1 MPNDKIKHGRSKH
14 ISNYGGIGSLI
25 ETTDNSIIIET
36 FDSWGYADL
45 NEKLAHYIIKDD
57 RLLQRLKNRFLNL
70 KHLVA
75 IPTDRDSI
83 LHHIQPKASYFPKWF
98 YCTNPK
104 CGRLAAYDEWLKR
117 WLAAGKKRE
126 FFNPPKCS
134 NKDCNENHLEQ
145 IRFVM
150 TCSNG
155 HIHDLPWEFW
165 NNRLPTDRTNEEEN
179 ENEDENENKNKN
191 EKTKGPQLDFSKK
204 CCERQDLVYKIS
216 RENTEL
222 SGIWIECKSCG
233 KKANLKGIFNY
244 EQKCNG
250 KKFWLGQLNGK
261 FHEEEC
267 TAITSVKLK
276 TSNSVYY
283 ANTLSSLYIPE
294 LQNPLLPEIRIDI
307 DNMVESGQFTAEQI
321 VQLISI
327 QKKIGKELIQQYLE
341 IGDIKYIPDNI
352 YRQTEYDYFLEK
364 EQSDNKQIKF
374 RIIDCSSQIN
384 GFSKLVKIDK
394 LKRTTV
400 QTSFTRN
407 EPIDIDSI
415 LQNQNEYEYAVQR
428 QSISKNSFDT
438 KTLPALES
446 YGEGILFVLDREKL
460 EQWEKQ
466 QEVVERTEKIK
477 SNARNADWKSHQI
490 TAKTL
495 IPRKIL
501 IHTLS
506 HLLMRELEYVCGYPI
521 SSLSERLYVSETMH
535 GFLISAFDGTDGYL
549 GGLSNLCNDM
559 ENLGDIINSAIF
571 RATDCSSDPICIES
585 DGQGVGQL
593 NLAACHSCTLTPE
606 TTCELSNLYLD
617 RNLIVNKEYGY
628 FKTII
633 N

>member
-57 RLLQRLKNRFLNL
+57 RLLQRLKNRFPNL

-104 CGRLAAYDEWLKR
+104 CGRLATYDESLKR

-134 NKDCNENHLEQ
+134 NNDCNENHLEQ

-155 HIHDLPWEFW
+155 HIQDLPWELW

-179 ENEDENENKNKN
+179 EDENKN

-294 LQNPLLPEIRIDI
+294 LQNPLSPEIRIDI

-327 QKKIGKELIQQYLE
+327 QKKIDKELIQQYLE
-341 IGDIKYIPDNI
+341 TGDIKYIPDNI

-364 EQSDNKQIKF
+364 VQSDNKQIKF
-374 RIIDCSSQIN
+374 RITDCSALIN

-394 LKRTTV
+394 LKKTTV

-460 EQWEKQ
+460 ELWEKQ

-495 IPRKIL
+495 TPRKIL

-559 ENLGDIINSAIF
+559 ENLGDIINSAIL

-628 FKTII
+628 FKSII
-633 N
+633 S

>member
-57 RLLQRLKNRFLNL
+57 RLLQRLKNRFPNL

-104 CGRLAAYDEWLKR
+104 CGRLATYDEWLKR

-134 NKDCNENHLEQ
+134 NNDCNENHLEQ

-155 HIHDLPWEFW
+155 HIQDLPWELW

-179 ENEDENENKNKN
+179 EDENKN

-294 LQNPLLPEIRIDI
+294 LQNPLSPEIRIDI
-307 DNMVESGQFTAEQI
+307 DNMV
-321 VQLISI
+321 
-327 QKKIGKELIQQYLE
+327 
-341 IGDIKYIPDNI
+341 
-352 YRQTEYDYFLEK
+352 
-364 EQSDNKQIKF
+364 
-374 RIIDCSSQIN
+374 
-384 GFSKLVKIDK
+384 
-394 LKRTTV
+394 
-400 QTSFTRN
+400 
-407 EPIDIDSI
+407 
-415 LQNQNEYEYAVQR
+415 
-428 QSISKNSFDT
+428 
-438 KTLPALES
+438 
-446 YGEGILFVLDREKL
+446 
-460 EQWEKQ
+460 
-466 QEVVERTEKIK
+466 
-477 SNARNADWKSHQI
+477 
-490 TAKTL
+490 
-495 IPRKIL
+495 
-501 IHTLS
+501 
-506 HLLMRELEYVCGYPI
+506 
-521 SSLSERLYVSETMH
+521 
-535 GFLISAFDGTDGYL
+535 
-549 GGLSNLCNDM
+549 
-559 ENLGDIINSAIF
+559 
-571 RATDCSSDPICIES
+571 
-585 DGQGVGQL
+585 
-593 NLAACHSCTLTPE
+593 
-606 TTCELSNLYLD
+606 
-617 RNLIVNKEYGY
+617 
-628 FKTII
+628 
-633 N
+633 

>member
-57 RLLQRLKNRFLNL
+57 RLLQRLKNRFPNL

-75 IPTDRDSI
+75 IPTDRDSF
-83 LHHIQPKASYFPKWF
+83 LHHVQPKASYFPKWF

-104 CGRLAAYDEWLKR
+104 CGRLATYDEWLKR

-134 NKDCNENHLEQ
+134 NKDCKENHLEQ

-150 TCSNG
+150 TCTNG

-165 NNRLPTDRTNEEEN
+165 NNRLPTDRTNEED
-179 ENEDENENKNKN
+179 NEDENKN
-191 EKTKGPQLDFSKK
+191 EKPKGPQLKREE
-204 CCERQDLVYKIS
+204 CCGDKQELVYKIS

-222 SGIWIECKSCG
+222 SGIWIECKNCG

-244 EQKCNG
+244 EQECNG

-294 LQNPLLPEIRIDI
+294 LQNPLSPEIRIDI
-307 DNMVESGQFTAEQI
+307 DNMVDSGEFTSEQI
-321 VQLISI
+321 VQLVSI
-327 QKKIGKELIQQYLE
+327 QKKIDKELIQQYLE
-341 IGDIKYIPDNI
+341 TGDIKYIPDNI

-364 EQSDNKQIKF
+364 EQPDNKQIKF
-374 RIIDCSSQIN
+374 HIIDCSEQIN
-384 GFSKLVKIDK
+384 SFSKLVKIDK

-415 LQNQNEYEYAVQR
+415 LQNPNEYDQNYIVQR

-446 YGEGILFVLDREKL
+446 YGEGILFVLDRKKL

-466 QEVVERTEKIK
+466 QEVIERTEKIK
-477 SNARNADWKSHQI
+477 SNAQNADWKSHQI
-490 TAKTL
+490 IAKTL
-495 IPRKIL
+495 TPKKIL

-506 HLLMRELEYVCGYPI
+506 HLLMRELEYVCGYPV

-549 GGLSNLCNDM
+549 GGLSNLCNDL
-559 ENLGDIINSAIF
+559 ENLNNIINSAIF

-617 RNLIVNKEYGY
+617 RNLIVNKEYSY

>member
-1 MPNDKIKHGRSKH
+1 
-14 ISNYGGIGSLI
+14 
-25 ETTDNSIIIET
+25 
-36 FDSWGYADL
+36 
-45 NEKLAHYIIKDD
+45 
-57 RLLQRLKNRFLNL
+57 
-70 KHLVA
+70 
-75 IPTDRDSI
+75 
-83 LHHIQPKASYFPKWF
+83 
-98 YCTNPK
+98 
-104 CGRLAAYDEWLKR
+104 
-117 WLAAGKKRE
+117 
-126 FFNPPKCS
+126 
-134 NKDCNENHLEQ
+134 
-145 IRFVM
+145 
-150 TCSNG
+150 
-155 HIHDLPWEFW
+155 
-165 NNRLPTDRTNEEEN
+165 
-179 ENEDENENKNKN
+179 
-191 EKTKGPQLDFSKK
+191 
-204 CCERQDLVYKIS
+204 
-216 RENTEL
+216 
-222 SGIWIECKSCG
+222 
-233 KKANLKGIFNY
+233 
-244 EQKCNG
+244 
-250 KKFWLGQLNGK
+250 LNGK

-294 LQNPLLPEIRIDI
+294 LQNPLSPEIRIDI
-307 DNMVESGQFTAEQI
+307 DNMVESGLFTAEQI

-327 QKKIGKELIQQYLE
+327 QKKIDKELIQQYLE
-341 IGDIKYIPDNI
+341 TGDIKYIPDNI

-364 EQSDNKQIKF
+364 VQSDNKQIKF
-374 RIIDCSSQIN
+374 RITDCSALIN

-394 LKRTTV
+394 LKKTTV

-460 EQWEKQ
+460 ELWEKQ

-495 IPRKIL
+495 TPRKIL

-559 ENLGDIINSAIF
+559 ENLGDIINSAIL

-628 FKTII
+628 FKSII
-633 N
+633 S